1 MYNNIPKDYLTQPDT
16 CPPFWINT
24 LTDVNTFL
32 NTNIHK
38 GDVQT
43 IGTSAGNRPIRAVFY
58 GHPRSKKGTTTF
70 SGSLGFRNI
79 DKYLGSDANKKVYLG
94 MSCVHGGEFEGI
106 VGTINLLSVLET
118 GADLTGQ
125 QWPDIT
131 QAFQSLDRVIII
143 PIVNPDGRARVPIQQ
158 LTYRGDDYSVFQ
170 YFNTGAWTNGEQIG
184 WPTCK
189 EFIPLDFSQTEF
201 PGGYPNDNGVN
212 IQHDDFFG
220 SPQPET
226 RALFD
231 LTAQER
237 PDLILSMHTGAP
249 LNNYHTCMYRPF
261 IEPSLMPAWENLY
274 RQTHTQ
280 LTHANLKA
288 TNDPNLEADPAQ
300 QNLSVFNLDSAL
312 NLHCGALTTVVE
324 SPCPGYAAKSRDGSL
339 APHTPQDILKAQ
351 LICHQECMRYLG
363 ETGGRVQ
370 WAP

>member
-1 MYNNIPKDYLTQPDT
+1 MYTIPKDFLIEPDT

-24 LTDVNTFL
+24 FDDVNAFL
-32 NTNIHK
+32 DTEINK
-38 GDVQT
+38 GHVQT
-43 IGTSAGNRPIRAVFY
+43 IGTSAGNRPIRAIFY
-58 GHPRSKKGTTTF
+58 GNPRQKKGTTTF
-70 SGSLGFRNI
+70 SGSLGFRNV
-79 DKYLGSDANKKVYLG
+79 DKYLGPDANKKVYLG
-94 MSCVHGGEFEGI
+94 MSGVHGGEFEGI

-118 GADLTGQ
+118 GKDLTGQ
-125 QWPDIT
+125 PWPNIT
-131 QAFQSLDRVIII
+131 QALQTLDRIIII

-170 YFNTGAWTNGEQIG
+170 YFNTGAWANGEQIG

-189 EFIPLDFSQTEF
+189 EFIPLDFSQTEY

-220 SPQPET
+220 TPQPET

-249 LNNYHTCMYRPF
+249 LNNYHTRMYRPF
-261 IEPSLMPAWENLY
+261 IEPTLMPAWENLY
-274 RQTHTQ
+274 RRTHTQ
-280 LTHANLKA
+280 LTHTNLQA
-288 TNDPNLEADPAQ
+288 TTDPKIEADPAQ
-300 QNLSVFNLDSAL
+300 QKMSVFNLDSAL
-312 NLHCGALTTVVE
+312 NLHCGALTTIVE

-339 APHTPQDILKAQ
+339 APHTPQDILTAQ
-351 LICHQECMRYLG
+351 LICHQECMGYLAEAG
-363 ETGGRVQ
+363 ERMK